1 MRRVLEVL
9 LRRERRPLGTGW
21 PTCRTD
27 AMRWASIGI
36 ILPSPLAAAKL
47 PTDFNRPRSSTLF
60 SHRGNRDRSHSN
72 RYLHGNRSTTTPD
85 QLVGALER
93 RGLFGKPD
101 FSTAEGFQIASEKA
115 LAAARGLVGEISAM
129 VNKTPSAEIAVKM
142 DELSDVLCQVADLAE
157 CIRLVH
163 PDSSF
168 RDAAQRASLA
178 MNACVEEL
186 NTDIRLHRSLLHFI
200 TSEEFEKSDPVTQ
213 RTTRLLMHD
222 FETCGIHLASA
233 KREKVVKLN
242 NRILELSHQFMED
255 ANLPT
260 LVPRNQCPEALAK
273 HFSTTRDGSH
283 VAVDHVPYH
292 SPDSEL
298 RSLGY
303 ALYFA
308 ELPTQVKIFEEM
320 LRRRHDVSVIA
331 GYESFAHKTLKTCMV
346 GNPETAVRFL
356 EELSEK
362 NLPLAREEVE
372 EMKRFR
378 PSNND
383 QSPLQLCD
391 VNICTS
397 EARKKIF
404 QSKSSE
410 LRKYFSL
417 QTTLQGLARLFQRLF
432 GVTMETVPAHPGEVW
447 SDDVMK
453 LAFTGEDGEL
463 LGYTYCDL
471 FTREGKTMSDC
482 HFTIQGGRRKTNGE
496 YQIPIIALCCNFSQ
510 SQCGSRGNDPLLSLS
525 AVENLFHEMGHALH
539 SVLGRSRFQ
548 NVTGTRCSTDFAEV
562 PSTLME
568 LFLSDS
574 RVLQSFARHH
584 ETGRPIH
591 GSDMSTVQLSAGV
604 FPAYDLQLQIV
615 YALTDLLLHSRGP
628 SKLSPLQLAH
638 DIYCRYAPFPSLPGA
653 TWVLRFNHFYGY
665 GARYYSYL
673 WARAVSNLVWKI
685 RFASDPF
692 SRESGGG
699 LRNMLSF
706 GGGLPPNE
714 LVRDL
719 LNFEPSVS
727 DLVDTLHVSVLE
739 HRRKLTQLSTDHSV

>member
-1 MRRVLEVL
+1 
-9 LRRERRPLGTGW
+9 
-21 PTCRTD
+21 
-27 AMRWASIGI
+27 MRWASIGI
-36 ILPSPLAAAKL
+36 TLPSPLAAAQL
-47 PTDFNRPRSSTLF
+47 QRMPTDFNRPRSSTLF
-60 SHRGNRDRSHSN
+60 SHRGNRDRSRSN
-72 RYLHGNRSTTTPD
+72 RYLHGNRSITTQEVP
-85 QLVGALER
+85 ER

-115 LAAARGLVGEISAM
+115 LAAARELVGEISAT
-129 VNKTPSAEIAVKM
+129 VNKPPSAEIAVKM
-142 DELSDVLCQVADLAE
+142 DELSDVLCQVADLSE
-157 CIRLVH
+157 CVRLVH
-163 PDSSF
+163 PDS
-168 RDAAQRASLA
+168 RLRNAAQQASLA
-178 MNACVEEL
+178 INAYVEEL
-186 NTDIRLHRSLLHFI
+186 NTNVRLHRSLLHFI
-200 TSEEFEKSDPVTQ
+200 TSEEFEKCDPVTQ
-213 RTTRLLMHD
+213 RTTQLLLHD
-222 FETCGIHLASA
+222 FETCGIHLDFG
-233 KREKVVKLN
+233 KRGKVVELN
-242 NRILELSHQFMED
+242 NRILELSHGFMENT
-255 ANLPT
+255 NLPT
-260 LVPRNQCPEALAK
+260 LVPRKQCPQALAE

-292 SPDSEL
+292 SPDSKL

-303 ALYFA
+303 ALYFS
-308 ELPTQVKIFEEM
+308 ELPTQVGIFEEI
-320 LRRRHDVSVIA
+320 LRTRHDVSVLA

-346 GNPETAVRFL
+346 GNPETAIRFL

-397 EARKKIF
+397 EAKKKMF

-417 QTTLQGLARLFQRLF
+417 ETTLRGLARLFQHLF

-447 SDDVMK
+447 SNDVMK

-471 FTREGKTMSDC
+471 FTREGKAISDC
-482 HFTIQGGRRKTNGE
+482 HFTIQGGRQKRNGE
-496 YQIPIIALCCNFSQ
+496 YQIPIIALCCNFSR
-510 SQCGSRGNDPLLSLS
+510 SQCGPRGNDPLLSLS

-568 LFLSDS
+568 LFLADS

-591 GSDMSTVQLSAGV
+591 GSDMSTVQLSAAV

-615 YALTDLLLHSRGP
+615 YALTDLLLHTRKP
-628 SKLSPLQLAH
+628 SKSSPLQLAH
-638 DIYCRYAPFPSLPGA
+638 DIYCRYAPLPPLPGA

-673 WARAVSNLVWKI
+673 WARAVSSLVWKI
-685 RFASDPF
+685 CFANNPF
-692 SRESGGG
+692 SRESGDS

-727 DLVDTLHVSVLE
+727 DLVDTLHSSVLE
-739 HRRKLTQLSTDHSV
+739 RRQKLTQLSTDHSV